1 MSVLVQAVIDR
12 VQLSLQDT
20 TGVRWPV
27 VSELVLWV
35 NDAQRAIVLLKP
47 DAGAV
52 NTTITLEA
60 GTKQSIPSEG
70 NRLLRVV
77 RNMSAATSGTGGR
90 AVRQVER
97 DVLDSMT
104 PDWHDPSITGDAA
117 HSATVKHY
125 TYDDSNP
132 RNFYVY
138 PGVAGASYLE
148 IIYSGNPAVV
158 ALVDNI
164 AVPDIWA
171 NAILSYV
178 LYMAYQKDSEHAGN
192 RSRASDQYQI
202 FISSVT
208 GKGAVDMATA
218 PTVSPPNPNR

>member
-1 MSVLVQAVIDR
+1 MSVPVQAVIDR
-12 VQLSLQDT
+12 VQISLQDT
-20 TGVRWPV
+20 TGIRWPV

-47 DAGAV
+47 DAGAI
-52 NTTITLEA
+52 NTTIALVA
-60 GTKQSIPSEG
+60 GTKQAIPSEG
-70 NRLLRVV
+70 NRLLRAV
-77 RNMSAATSGTGGR
+77 RNMSSATDGTGGR
-90 AVRQVER
+90 SVRQVER

-104 PDWHDPSITGDAA
+104 PDWHDPSISGDAA

-125 TYDDSNP
+125 IYDDSNP

-138 PGVAGASYLE
+138 PGVKGTSHLE

-158 ALVDNI
+158 ALADNI
-164 AVPDIWA
+164 AIPDIWA

-192 RSRASDQYQI
+192 RSRASDQYQL

-208 GKGAVDMATA
+208 GKVAVDTATA
-218 PTVSPPNPNR
+218 PAVEPPNPNR